1 MAVRQ
6 LEMAGGWEE
15 VLAGS
20 GEGGAVSEDT
30 GGMPVEFKRI
40 DQIQMEESPGEEAS
54 ALGP

>member
-30 GGMPVEFKRI
+30 GGMPVEFERI
-40 DQIQMEESPGEEAS
+40 DQIQMEESPGEEAP